1 MYYKQA
7 YYSPLRNLLLTK
19 MRYLLLNILVI
30 FSSRGTQGNDVTTR
44 LMYDTMA
51 QLVGDSVYPDEW

>member
-1 MYYKQA
+1 
-7 YYSPLRNLLLTK
+7 

-30 FSSRGTQGNDVTTR
+30 FGSRVTQGNDVTTR